1 MGTRHSLGRAVGFLL
16 VFLHPRIHSQQ
27 SQKQSHCEPIFGKA
41 IQVSALWPKIPLV
54 RLRRYSGLR
63 EYNVVTMRVLA
74 LLMFFLSQSTVGI
87 APTESALEG
96 AWLDTAS
103 KWVKAPKGVAPK
115 EEFSQTAVLYFGKD
129 HKFTV
134 IYCTV
139 IRVPKIYMNISNGDP
154 RDVYRGEWSVNE
166 NTVSLTYQL
175 VERTVPIQGQT
186 LPGPIQHATF
196 KVPQDATLSFD
207 RKQFRREVA
216 LDGNASY

>member
-1 MGTRHSLGRAVGFLL
+1 
-16 VFLHPRIHSQQ
+16 
-27 SQKQSHCEPIFGKA
+27 
-41 IQVSALWPKIPLV
+41 
-54 RLRRYSGLR
+54 
-63 EYNVVTMRVLA
+63 MRVLA
-74 LLMFFLSQSTVGI
+74 LLLFFLSQPTVGI

-115 EEFSQTAVLYFGKD
+115 EQFSQTAVLYFGKD

-139 IRVPKIYMNISNGDP
+139 IRVPKKYMNISNGDP

-175 VERTVPIQGQT
+175 VERTMSIQGQT
-186 LPGPIQHATF
+186 LPGLIQHATI